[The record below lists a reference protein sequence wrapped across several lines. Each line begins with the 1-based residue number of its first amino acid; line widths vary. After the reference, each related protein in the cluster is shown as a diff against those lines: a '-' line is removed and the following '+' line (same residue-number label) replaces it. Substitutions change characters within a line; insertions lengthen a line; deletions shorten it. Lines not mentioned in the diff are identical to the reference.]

1 MKKSQNS
8 PTAQPTTPIKC
19 MQTQKAKL
27 IDLLEVQ
34 TMKKIQRLLLT
45 TLLTFCFVTTFSQ
58 TADSLSVFP
67 NPFSVSTTVH
77 FDIAQTDT
85 ITLRVFNTVGQTVMT
100 FFNSTILPNG
110 SYNINWLGDSIAD
123 GIYFVRLEIGS
134 TKTITKKAIKNSTT
148 SIKTDKKTEEIFKIF
163 PNPTNDLITIP
174 FDGSKTIILTDLNG
188 KILKSFTTEQKV
200 ISLSDIAG
208 GQYFLTILN
217 NRNEKLTTQIV
228 MKQQ

>member
-1 MKKSQNS
+1 
-8 PTAQPTTPIKC
+8 

-45 TLLTFCFVTTFSQ
+45 TLLTFYFGTTFSQ
-58 TADSLSVFP
+58 TVDSLSIFP

-100 FFNSTILPNG
+100 FFNSTILPSG
-110 SYNINWLGDSIAD
+110 SYNLNWLGDSIAD

-134 TKTITKKAIKNSTT
+134 TKTITKKAVKSGSTS
-148 SIKTDKKTEEIFKIF
+148 SIEDKKEVDNFFVF
-163 PNPTNDLITIP
+163 PNPTNDIITIP
-174 FDGSKTIILTDLNG
+174 LVGNKTIILTDLNG
-188 KILKSFTTEQKV
+188 KILKSFTTDQKV
-200 ISLSDIAG
+200 ISISDIAA

-217 NRNEKLTTQIV
+217 NKNEKLTTQIV